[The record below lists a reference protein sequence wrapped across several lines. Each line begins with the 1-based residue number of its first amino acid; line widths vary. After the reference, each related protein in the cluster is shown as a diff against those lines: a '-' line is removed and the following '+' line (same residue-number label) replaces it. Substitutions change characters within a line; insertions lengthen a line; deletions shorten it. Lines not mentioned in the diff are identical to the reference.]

1 MSQLKPKNNPLGP
14 EAIAR
19 QIGIQSIIASLILS
33 GIAGYLG
40 IGTDLHRTIPVSD
53 AWVLHLST
61 AFLVPLLLAPVL
73 VWRLATQLSKLSAD
87 NVELDAQ
94 ATCDPLTGTLNRR
107 GFEAQAARV
116 LERAGQ
122 TGAPVTLMLCDLDH
136 FKAVNDTYGHEAG
149 DAAIQH
155 FASVL
160 EDTLG
165 QLQATIA
172 RIGGEEFVILLPD
185 IPPAHIESFG
195 ELVRLAIERQPV
207 ITPTEQFQ
215 ITVSI
220 GMVCQQGQ
228 RLELGALLKSADKA
242 LYAAKRNGRNR
253 VRVSDEHAS
262 QPKQAWPADGDGR
275 FLDEPKSN
283 RDATA
288 VNF

>member
-87 NVELDAQ
+87 NVELDAK

-195 ELVRLAIERQPV
+195 ELVRLTIERQPV

-228 RLELGALLKSADKA
+228 RFELGALLKSADKA

-275 FLDEPKSN
+275 FLDEPPSN

-288 VNF
+288 VSF